1 MRHSLHNLSI
11 QPQFPIQL
19 NPRSLERSRVCVAQ
33 QYTERKYSLSL
44 TRTVIMTTPPSRT
57 IQYTSEELVESCGAI
72 LFDSQIQEVCL
83 IHYIEKGEWLLAKG
97 RRNCGES
104 RHEAALRE
112 LREETGY
119 QAKLHPVRMSTRAP
133 PLDEKGHTPDQA
145 RSYQDLTEPFMMTMR
160 RLGNEQEKN
169 VKIIWWYIAALHE
182 GVVPGSNESGEEKFK
197 PEFFPLDVA
206 VEKLSFDDDR
216 KVLKKAIE
224 LANPQSIYS
233 LSSVNKVVDGA
244 SS

>member
-1 MRHSLHNLSI
+1 MI
-11 QPQFPIQL
+11 T
-19 NPRSLERSRVCVAQ
+19 VCEVQ
-33 QYTERKYSLSL
+33 QYTKYRCPLRL
-44 TRTVIMTTPPSRT
+44 TGTAIMATPPNRT
-57 IQYTSEELVESCGAI
+57 DQYTSEEFVESCGAI

-112 LREETGY
+112 LREETGH
-119 QAKLHPVRMSTRAP
+119 QAKLHPVWMSTRAP
-133 PLDEKGHTPDQA
+133 PLDEEGHVPDQA
-145 RSYQDLTEPFMMTMR
+145 RSYQGLTEPFMMTMR

-206 VEKLSFDDDR
+206 AKKLSFNDDR
-216 KVLKKAIE
+216 KVLEKAIE
-224 LANPQSIYS
+224 LASPKS
-233 LSSVNKVVDGA
+233 A
-244 SS
+244 